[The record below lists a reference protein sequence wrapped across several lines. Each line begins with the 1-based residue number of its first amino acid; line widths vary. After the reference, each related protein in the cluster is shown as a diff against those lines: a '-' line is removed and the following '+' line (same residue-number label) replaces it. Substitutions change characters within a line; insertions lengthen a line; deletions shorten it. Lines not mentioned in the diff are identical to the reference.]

1 VNSSHASTPPA
12 TRPQEP
18 RTTAILTQRALF
30 EAALPHVRRSL
41 RRLGVPAADRDD
53 LAQEILIAAY
63 TKRHEYHTGRGAL
76 REWVSGFVMNFTR
89 AYRRTQT
96 KSPGQIV
103 ELTPALADTRKGVE
117 EQTMTSQLR
126 RLLHEELFP
135 QVESELL
142 TVVIA
147 HDLDDIKFEAI
158 AAQHQIS
165 VSTAH
170 DRYRHGIE
178 QLQRAYT
185 RHQRRQK
192 AQGLMV
198 LPVPLAQ
205 LLAADR
211 VIPEVSAEAMDRA
224 IERVER
230 AIRWRDRRAA
240 LEALFRHPALC
251 QVGTFFG
258 GPVLFAALALALR
271 PSPRPAPVALVQSTF
286 TAPAPVV
293 AVPLAPASTP
303 PSAVAALPVLP
314 TDRAA
319 PPVNRARSRKRGE
332 EQHAFLVAH
341 QAFTRGSFD
350 VALAA
355 LEAQEHRYPTGELAT
370 ERAALRAQIARL
382 GHAATR

>member
-1 VNSSHASTPPA
+1 MNSSHASTQPA
-12 TRPQEP
+12 TRPQGP
-18 RTTAILTQRALF
+18 GTTAILTQRALF
-30 EAALPHVRRSL
+30 EVALLHVRRSL
-41 RRLGVPAADRDD
+41 RRLGVPAADQDD

-63 TKRHEYHTGRGAL
+63 MKRHEYHPGRGAI
-76 REWVSGFVMNFTR
+76 REWVSGFVLNYTR
-89 AYRRTQT
+89 AYRRIQN

-117 EQTMTSQLR
+117 EQTVTSQLR
-126 RLLHEELFP
+126 WLLHEVLSP
-135 QVESELL
+135 QVEFDLL

-158 AAQHQIS
+158 AEQHQIS

-178 QLQRAYT
+178 QLRRAYT

-192 AQGLMV
+192 AQGLVV
-198 LPVPLAQ
+198 LPVPLTQ

-211 VIPEVSAEAMDRA
+211 VILEVSAEAVDRA

-230 AIRWRDRRAA
+230 AIRWRNRRAA

-258 GPVLFAALALALR
+258 GPVLVAALALALR
-271 PSPRPAPVALVQSTF
+271 PTPRPAPVAFVHSTF

-293 AVPLAPASTP
+293 AVSLAPASTP
-303 PSAVAALPVLP
+303 PSTVAALPVLP
-314 TDRAA
+314 TDRAT
-319 PPVNRARSRKRGE
+319 PPGNRARPRKSGE

-341 QAFTRGSFD
+341 QAFTRGSFG

-355 LEAQEHRYPTGELAT
+355 LEAQEHDYPTGDLAA
-370 ERAALRAQIARL
+370 ERAALRAQIAL
-382 GHAATR
+382 LDPTATR